1 MRIAFKNSFIRD
13 LKKIRNDRLLSQIRN
28 TIERKEK
35 SNDITDISN
44 ITQLKGPGSHFRIRI
59 GTYRIGLALV
69 DDTLFF
75 VRCLH
80 RKDIYKR
87 FP

>member
-28 TIERKEK
+28 TIERVEK

-44 ITQLKGPGSHFRIRI
+44 ITQLKGRGAIT
-59 GTYRIGLALV
+59 GTELELIELV
-69 DDTLFF
+69 WL
-75 VRCLH
+75 
-80 RKDIYKR
+80 
-87 FP
+87 